1 MGWLGWTLTFLGLA
15 LLALGVLALL
25 ALRLW
30 RAGKALGRDLA
41 RASTLT
47 TDLMN
52 RRRAIL
58 DKLIGDLT
66 YNNAKNA
73 IQQVHQA
80 PDLRSQC
87 RASIP

>member
-1 MGWLGWTLTFLGLA
+1 MGWLGWVVTFLVLG

-47 TDLMN
+47 SDLVN
-52 RRRAIL
+52 RRPEANEL
-58 DKLIGDLT
+58 
-66 YNNAKNA
+66 
-73 IQQVHQA
+73 
-80 PDLRSQC
+80 
-87 RASIP
+87 

>member
-15 LLALGVLALL
+15 LLALVVLALL

-41 RASTLT
+41 HASTLT

-52 RRRAIL
+52 RRPEANEL
-58 DKLIGDLT
+58 
-66 YNNAKNA
+66 
-73 IQQVHQA
+73 
-80 PDLRSQC
+80 
-87 RASIP
+87 